1 MAADHT
7 LKETLKKISKK
18 YGDIME
24 QGAKGLDN
32 GDVLSLRS
40 PMADYGLYNSM
51 LTQRIIEFCG
61 AESSGKTSSSFLV
74 AASFIEL
81 EMKKHPNPEDRRCII
96 FIDQEGTADSNW
108 AKNFGYDMDSDE
120 VKTYVMRPDGQS
132 AEKVFDMILDLV
144 TTGEVGLVI
153 LDSIATLTSEQ
164 LIDESF
170 EKKEFGGIAKS
181 LTAFSNRIIGPLRKY
196 DCTLLAINQVRQR
209 MDAYGSP
216 WITNG
221 GQAWKHNCSVRLM
234 FRRGA
239 FIDEEGNELKSSA
252 ESPAGHIINIAV
264 LKNKVS
270 RHDRKLCSYTLNYTK
285 GIDILADTI
294 TCALHFGLIDN
305 SVQGTYKIIDPKTG
319 EIKLDSEGN
328 EIKIRGKKNVK
339 TYFEEHPDE
348 WKALYDAC
356 YEAIS
361 DKENP
366 FVDAFQEMMRRTS
379 NMDDV
384 VESLDN
390 GDEI

>member
-1 MAADHT
+1 MTDWYESLSDDQPNGWVKGRKGKNVGKINIQERMVNRMAADHT

-164 LIDESF
+164 LIDESLKRRNLV
-170 EKKEFGGIAKS
+170 E
-181 LTAFSNRIIGPLRKY
+181 
-196 DCTLLAINQVRQR
+196 LL
-209 MDAYGSP
+209 S
-216 WITNG
+216 
-221 GQAWKHNCSVRLM
+221 HL
-234 FRRGA
+234 
-239 FIDEEGNELKSSA
+239 L
-252 ESPAGHIINIAV
+252 
-264 LKNKVS
+264 L
-270 RHDRKLCSYTLNYTK
+270 
-285 GIDILADTI
+285 
-294 TCALHFGLIDN
+294 
-305 SVQGTYKIIDPKTG
+305 
-319 EIKLDSEGN
+319 
-328 EIKIRGKKNVK
+328 
-339 TYFEEHPDE
+339 
-348 WKALYDAC
+348 
-356 YEAIS
+356 
-361 DKENP
+361 
-366 FVDAFQEMMRRTS
+366 FQI
-379 NMDDV
+379 
-384 VESLDN
+384 ESLDH
-390 GDEI
+390 